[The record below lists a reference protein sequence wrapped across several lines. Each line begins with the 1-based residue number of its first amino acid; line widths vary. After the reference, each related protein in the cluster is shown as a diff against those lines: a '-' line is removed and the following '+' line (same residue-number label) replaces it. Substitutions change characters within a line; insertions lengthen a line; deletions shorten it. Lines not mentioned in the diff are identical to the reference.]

1 MHFFHHSRG
10 GQGLEGQGQAIPLPK
25 ELSKEFRILD
35 PKQVRFERDDGTLRV
50 QIEGE
55 EERKK
60 VNLAR
65 LFPLGEPE
73 RWISVL
79 DTEGHELGIMQDLE
93 GLDTESRR
101 LVLEELR
108 RRYIV
113 PQIQRIL
120 SCKEKFEM
128 VEWEVQ
134 TDRGTTAFLTRNL
147 RDNLQQPDE
156 GRLILTDVDGNR
168 YDIADVRAL
177 DMRSRN
183 LLEQHV

>member
-1 MHFFHHSRG
+1 MHIFHHSRG
-10 GQGLEGQGQAIPLPK
+10 GRGLADQGQAIPLPK

-35 PKQVRFERDDGTLRV
+35 PGHVRFGRDGSTLNV
-50 QIEGE
+50 QIEGG

-60 VNLAR
+60 VSLAR

-79 DTEGHELGIMQDLE
+79 DTEGHELGIMQDLG

-134 TDRGTTAFLTRNL
+134 TDRGTTTFLTRNL
-147 RDNLQQPDE
+147 RDNIQQPDE
-156 GRLILTDVDGNR
+156 DRLILTDVDGNR
-168 YDIADVRAL
+168 YDIADVGAL
-177 DMRSRN
+177 DTRSRN